1 VAVDVDKRS
10 SEDRPLV
17 TYIGKTGGEV
27 AFSLLPGSIAFM
39 DDQIAPLFIDRDDAI
54 DMAKRVLRAYEV
66 PFCNRIEK
74 AGTVG

>member
-1 VAVDVDKRS
+1 M
-10 SEDRPLV
+10 
-17 TYIGKTGGEV
+17 

-74 AGTVG
+74 AGTIG